1 MMISILAMLPCNLS
15 IVLHC
20 SALFQFRN
28 DFGAKH
34 LVGSKVEVCPGSEHH
49 IRPPSRTDLFV
60 CANRYISIGRARW
73 RTVRWR
79 GRVRYQRPQSSWFLT
94 WTPASGFLRCVS
106 HPRAQPFARRLTRL
120 FSAAAAR
127 RSLPDVQ
134 CVVPRRRHTPRHA
147 HTARHPA
154 QICSWAVAARR
165 SDSTPLRT
173 R

>member
-1 MMISILAMLPCNLS
+1 MAWS
-15 IVLHC
+15 
-20 SALFQFRN
+20 
-28 DFGAKH
+28 GAVPEAPK
-34 LVGSKVEVCPGSEHH
+34 LVVFDLDACVWFPEMCESPTRTTV
-49 IRPPSRTDLFV
+49 RPPPD
-60 CANRYISIGRARW
+60 A
-73 RTVRWR
+73 
-79 GRVRYQRPQSSWFLT
+79 
-94 WTPASGFLRCVS
+94 
-106 HPRAQPFARRLTRL
+106 L